1 MCPNKGKFHSSE
13 PPSLSQFIESN
24 QPQTIPMPKR
34 HILGW
39 PISGPYK
46 VIPPS
51 FTNAN
56 ISHKASKF
64 QSSEPASHLQFF
76 KINQPKNPHHLFK
89 DQEYFPLSPQVDFVS
104 WGISK
109 NLMIHLF
116 LNQSL
121 GRRMGSRLTSWYK
134 RRAH

>member
-1 MCPNKGKFHSSE
+1 MCPNKGKFQSPE

-24 QPQTIPMPKR
+24 QPKTIPMPKR

-56 ISHKASKF
+56 VSQKASKIPVLGACF
-64 QSSEPASHLQFF
+64 SSAVL
-76 KINQPKNPHHLFK
+76 KITSLKFLINRC
-89 DQEYFPLSPQVDFVS
+89 QVNITERTGVERNDKQRH
-104 WGISK
+104 WLK
-109 NLMIHLF
+109 
-116 LNQSL
+116 
-121 GRRMGSRLTSWYK
+121 
-134 RRAH
+134 